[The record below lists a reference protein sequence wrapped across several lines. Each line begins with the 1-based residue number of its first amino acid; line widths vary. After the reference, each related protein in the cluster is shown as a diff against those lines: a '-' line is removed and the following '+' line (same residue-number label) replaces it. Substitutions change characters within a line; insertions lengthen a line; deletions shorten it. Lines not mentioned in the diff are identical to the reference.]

1 MLTRYVRL
9 PRDIILLCT
18 LLSLFGAPLVVH
30 AATKIQVDRIRTNNI
45 LSDTDLQEIDAYVTG
60 ALDTM
65 LVARK
70 PEDLDKIRKEIISS
84 SKSNSQTRK
93 TRNTYNRRFA
103 AAIQAHYPLVANQLA
118 GLDDRDIARHIELTL
133 CIIIAETDHV
143 DLCGDLISLLIN
155 ENAWVRYWALKG
167 LSTETMAKF
176 LSAQESTSDLVR
188 DLVAGLRNSLSDETN
203 SLLISQIVV
212 TASLPKFPEALE
224 VVRDCLE
231 KRWTFYNQWKVS
243 DELTDITTIQ
253 NTLEII
259 GKGSLAE
266 NKELQNDLIYSA
278 GKLFSAGLQRYK
290 TGMQYKDKDDKELA
304 LLDPANQ
311 HKLQSLLIESERS
324 FRKACSRIDAN
335 ASGNSRFFKAIQSRN
350 WTSIDEAYERLLGT
364 DGDVNR
370 VFKLYSNS
378 RKFPYPP
385 LADLPES
392 IVERAKTRLY
402 VENNTFKAVE

>member
-9 PRDIILLCT
+9 PQNIILLCT
-18 LLSLFGAPLVVH
+18 LLSLFGAPPVVH
-30 AATKIQVDRIRTNNI
+30 AATKIQVDRIRTNSI

-65 LVARK
+65 LVAKK
-70 PEDLDKIRKEIISS
+70 PEDLDKIRKQIISS
-84 SKSNSQTRK
+84 SKSNSQTRE
-93 TRNTYNRRFA
+93 TRNTYNQRFA
-103 AAIQAHYPLVANQLA
+103 ATIQAHYPSIANQLA
-118 GLDDRDIARHIELTL
+118 GLEDHDIARHIELTL
-133 CIIIAETDHV
+133 CIIIAETDHP
-143 DLCGDLISLLIN
+143 DLCGDLIALLDN

-167 LSTETMAKF
+167 LSTETMVKF
-176 LSAQESTSDLVR
+176 HLSQESTSDLVQ
-188 DLVAGLRNSLSDETN
+188 DLVAGLRNALSEETN

-212 TASLPKFPEALE
+212 TASLPKFPEALK

-243 DELTDITTIQ
+243 DELTDITSIQ

-266 NKELQNDLIYSA
+266 NRELQNDLIYSV

-290 TGMQYKDKDDKELA
+290 TGMQYKDNNDKELA
-304 LLDPANQ
+304 LLDPDNQ
-311 HKLQSLLIESERS
+311 HKLQSFLIESERS

-335 ASGNSRFFKAIQSRN
+335 AGGNSRFFKAIQSRN
-350 WTSIDEAYERLLGT
+350 WTSIDEAYERLLGI

-385 LADLPES
+385 LADPPEL
-392 IVERAKTRLY
+392 IVERAKTRQY